1 MYLHSKIALYQNKCE
16 ILYCCLP
23 DLHSDQVIITI
34 KKITGWLLIMF
45 LPPFLIISLL
55 TQLPY
60 PYGNIKTLLW
70 SENICK
76 CGGRYTCVYVSEWGK
91 RLVSST
97 VTQSFISPVRYFTA
111 LLLTHF
117 STHFTTTLFAAYLS
131 LSVSISEF
139 NEQTDVLKGSFTK
152 DATYELLAVCLQPLS
167 YCVLEVENLWSSS
180 WRISISVLFFWSIF
194 LPQRHGT
201 LMYLKSHYYGI
212 TQLQRVISS
221 ALRCVRRGDK
231 VWNPRLACAE
241 WIERRRQE
249 EGEIQRSEGFRLSAL
264 LWRILCPG
272 CWVYHV

>member
-1 MYLHSKIALYQNKCE
+1 MFMFQNE
-16 ILYCCLP
+16 A
-23 DLHSDQVIITI
+23 SDWFQAQ
-34 KKITGWLLIMF
+34 WLNRSFPSCDISQLCFWPIF
-45 LPPFLIISLL
+45 LPISQQLCLL
-55 TQLPY
+55 H
-60 PYGNIKTLLW
+60 I
-70 SENICK
+70 
-76 CGGRYTCVYVSEWGK
+76 
-91 RLVSST
+91 
-97 VTQSFISPVRYFTA
+97 
-111 LLLTHF
+111 
-117 STHFTTTLFAAYLS
+117 S

-167 YCVLEVENLWSSS
+167 YYVLEVENLWSSS

-212 TQLQRVISS
+212 TQLLRVISS

-231 VWNPRLACAE
+231 VWNPRRACAE
-241 WIERRRQE
+241 WIEKRRQE
-249 EGEIQRSEGFRLSAL
+249 EGEIQRSEGFRLNAL